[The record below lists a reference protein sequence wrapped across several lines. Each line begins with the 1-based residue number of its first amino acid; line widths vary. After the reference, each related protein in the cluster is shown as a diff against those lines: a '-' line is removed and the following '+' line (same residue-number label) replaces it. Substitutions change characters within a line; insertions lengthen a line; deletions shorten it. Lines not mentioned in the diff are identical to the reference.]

1 MTKRIIIAGIL
12 GSLAMFVWSSIAHT
26 VLPLGEAGISEIPN
40 EGPVL
45 SAMQSSIGQ
54 SHGIYLFPGVG
65 LGPDATHSQKSA
77 AMDQYEKKLAVNPSG
92 LLIYHPAGRIPSMPA
107 MLTTE
112 FLTELVQVFIVV
124 FLLSMSTVNGFA
136 GRLGFVTIAGVM
148 ASIATNIPYW
158 NWYGFPILYT
168 ASYMTIEIVGYVC
181 AGAAIAWWMGRR

>member
-1 MTKRIIIAGIL
+1 MSKRIIIASIL
-12 GSLAMFVWSSIAHT
+12 GTLAMFVWSSIAHT

-45 SAMQSSIGQ
+45 SALQSSLGQ
-54 SHGIYLFPGVG
+54 SHGLYMYPAFG
-65 LGPDATHSQKSA
+65 LGPDATHAQRSA
-77 AMDQYEKKLAVNPSG
+77 AMDQYEKKLAVTSSG
-92 LLIYHPAGRIPSMPA
+92 ILIYHPAGNIHMMPA
-107 MLTTE
+107 LLTTE
-112 FLTELVQVFIVV
+112 FLAEFVQVFIVT

-158 NWYGFPILYT
+158 NWYGFPVVYT
-168 ASYMTIEIVGYVC
+168 ASYMTIQIVGYIC